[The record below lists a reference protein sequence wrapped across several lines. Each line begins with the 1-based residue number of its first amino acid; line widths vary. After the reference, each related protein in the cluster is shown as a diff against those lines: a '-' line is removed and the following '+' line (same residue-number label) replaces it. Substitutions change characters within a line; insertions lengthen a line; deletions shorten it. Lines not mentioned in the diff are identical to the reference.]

1 MTLLSKQVVSVTDFG
16 MFMNGPAIVEP
27 TSSSASATAN
37 PDIEMTGDSSSGA
50 LHERGGLDDNR
61 ISQSLQQL
69 QVVQMF
75 QLHLQQQ
82 FQVQHQMQVGMQHSN
97 VQLFQLLLLLS
108 NQLTGWL

>member
-1 MTLLSKQVVSVTDFG
+1 MTLLLKQVVSVTDFG
-16 MFMNGPAIVEP
+16 MFMNGP
-27 TSSSASATAN
+27 ASATAN

-82 FQVQHQMQVGMQHSN
+82 FQVQHQMQAGMQHSN